1 MSQPPPPPSQP
12 PSGGYGAPQEPPQGQ
27 PSYGYPAQPGQTP
40 PPPPQ
45 APGTP
50 PPAPGTPPP
59 GPYGQQQP
67 PAGYGYPQG
76 QQQPGYGY
84 PQTPAPQ
91 APTQTAFGA
100 VQPPSPPGGPYGQ
113 QQPGAYP
120 YGNAAGPVPGGG
132 GGGNNSKV
140 IGIVAAVVAVVL
152 VAGLGVFFLTKDDGK
167 EDEAKKDDK
176 KSSQADPNAKP
187 KNTSGKQIV
196 DMKAPEVND
205 VTTVTGAWAT
215 DKVYAKS
222 SVRNIIV
229 QDLKTKQQSKIPLKG
244 NVCAASNGMT
254 KDHKVAV
261 VVQETISN
269 SADCTRMVIVDL
281 DKKAVA
287 WDKTMPNSDTRSNE
301 NVAISGDTVASAWIG
316 GSVGYKIS
324 TKKKLWEAQ
333 PSNCRDT
340 GYQGGKSLVVVVECG
355 NDLDNP
361 EVSVQ
366 KLDPNTGKAKWKY
379 EPPKGI
385 KNVRVASTDPMVL
398 VAGAGDELASDVLT
412 VGDDKKLKAKI
423 SLGKRYNKPCEL
435 EVDGCYGMAVGPD
448 TVYLST
454 AEHPGA
460 SEYGDTNEIMA
471 FDFNTGKTKWKA
483 AAGEKRTIV
492 PFKMQGQNV
501 LGYKPPSYDSGG
513 QVVTIEPKGG
523 KQTKLLQMPVSDIG
537 KGEQAFSVD
546 TYSVDTQIIFEH
558 NRLFLDDK
566 LISERRASQ
575 EEIPRLAVGF
585 GAE

>member
-1 MSQPPPPPSQP
+1 M
-12 PSGGYGAPQEPPQGQ
+12 
-27 PSYGYPAQPGQTP
+27 
-40 PPPPQ
+40 
-45 APGTP
+45 
-50 PPAPGTPPP
+50 
-59 GPYGQQQP
+59 
-67 PAGYGYPQG
+67 
-76 QQQPGYGY
+76 
-84 PQTPAPQ
+84 
-91 APTQTAFGA
+91 
-100 VQPPSPPGGPYGQ
+100 
-113 QQPGAYP
+113 
-120 YGNAAGPVPGGG
+120 
-132 GGGNNSKV
+132 
-140 IGIVAAVVAVVL
+140 
-152 VAGLGVFFLTKDDGK
+152 
-167 EDEAKKDDK
+167 
-176 KSSQADPNAKP
+176 
-187 KNTSGKQIV
+187 
-196 DMKAPEVND
+196 
-205 VTTVTGAWAT
+205 
-215 DKVYAKS
+215 YAKS
-222 SVRNIIV
+222 SVQEIVV
-229 QDLKTKQQSKIPLKG
+229 QDLRTEKKSKIPLKG

-281 DKKAVA
+281 DKKAIA

-324 TKKKLWEAQ
+324 TKKKLWEAK

-355 NDLDNP
+355 RDLDNP

-366 KLDPNTGKAKWKY
+366 KLDPDTGKAKWKY
-379 EPPKGI
+379 EPPKGV

-398 VAGAGDELASDVLT
+398 VAGAGDELASDVFSI
-412 VGDDKKLKAKI
+412 GEDKKLKAKI

-448 TVYLST
+448 AIYLST
-454 AEHPGA
+454 AEHPGK

-471 FDFNTGKTKWKA
+471 FDLNTGDTKWKA
-483 AAGEKRTIV
+483 AAGEKRTII

-513 QVVTIEPKGG
+513 QVVTIEPKRG

-537 KGEQAFSVD
+537 KGEQSFSVD
-546 TYSVDTQIIFEH
+546 AYSVDTQIVFEH

-566 LISERRASQ
+566 LISERRSSQ
-575 EEIPRLAVGF
+575 EETRRLAVGF
-585 GAE
+585 GAD